1 MADSASVN
9 KRAAAA
15 KAEVE
20 DAVERAAAAGAAARD
35 AAVEGA
41 ETAAAN
47 IAAKL
52 KAAGIDTNVMAETAK
67 GQASELQRLLAEEL
81 RTRPLRSLGIAAA
94 VGLIVGLM
102 TAR

>member
-1 MADSASVN
+1 MVDTASVA

-20 DAVERAAAAGAAARD
+20 DAVERAAAAGAASRD
-35 AAVEGA
+35 AAA
-41 ETAAAN
+41 ETAESAAATV
-47 IAAKL
+47 AAKL
-52 KAAGIDTNVMAETAK
+52 KAAGIDTDVMAEAAK

-81 RTRPLRSLGIAAA
+81 RARPLRSLGIAAA
-94 VGLIVGLM
+94 IGLIVGLM